1 MSTPSRASEGPIAPS
16 PSKLS
21 LCSETNL
28 QRKLA
33 EFVRSAGLGCGLIV
47 VNSVNLER
55 ERRRLPPVPTIYVIA
70 VHEMTSK
77 LENSELASWLKGES
91 RNKIM

>member
-1 MSTPSRASEGPIAPS
+1 VRECVDSDELPA
-16 PSKLS
+16 
-21 LCSETNL
+21 L

-47 VNSVNLER
+47 VNSVDLAR
-55 ERRRLPPVPTIYVIA
+55 ERRRLAPVPTIYVIS

-91 RNKIM
+91 WDGMM